1 MKKFKYIKSF
11 PTPFLEDFV
20 NNRCL
25 PFIGAGF
32 SKNAEIPSGK
42 KMLDWDELGKVVTGS
57 IQDYKYTNAL
67 DAISAYSHEYSRTN
81 LVEKLTELL
90 LINAVKAGRVHKA
103 FCDLQFDIVCPILPL
118 SVIFSFSDNINTS
131 FTA

>member
-1 MKKFKYIKSF
+1 MKKYKYIDTF
-11 PTPFLEDFV
+11 PKPFLEDLV

-32 SKNAEIPSGK
+32 SKNADIPKGK
-42 KMLDWDELGKVVTGS
+42 KMLDWDELGKTIAS
-57 IQDYKYTNAL
+57 NIQDYKYTNAI

-90 LINAVKAGRVHKA
+90 LINSVKAGKAHKA
-103 FCDLQFDIVCPILPL
+103 FCELQFDIVC
-118 SVIFSFSDNINTS
+118 T
-131 FTA
+131 T